1 MITRML
7 RKMDEVTTYENSV
20 RVHEAG
26 LGEA

>member
-7 RKMDEVTTYENSV
+7 RKMDEVATYENNV